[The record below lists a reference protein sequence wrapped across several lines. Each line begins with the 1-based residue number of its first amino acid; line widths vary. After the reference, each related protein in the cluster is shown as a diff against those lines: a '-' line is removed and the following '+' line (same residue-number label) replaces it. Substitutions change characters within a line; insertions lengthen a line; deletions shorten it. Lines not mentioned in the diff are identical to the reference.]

1 MSSLLFTLISI
12 SGGRSS
18 GQAYYDTVIDVIL
31 LFLLLNTN
39 LVTDQRQVPAQT
51 SALAFDKYAA
61 SKPIQS
67 SIDRSWQ
74 HLIVRTYQHPP
85 RGEHLVV
92 PAVPD
97 PHIVLQLS
105 NSTCVE
111 AREFGG
117 AWRAAQLQPG
127 QLFLTP
133 PRDRPTELR
142 WNSQSSEPVVTV
154 ELHLSARFLA
164 QVGIEVADIDA
175 AHLQLIERSGIHDP
189 SIEQVGLMLK
199 QELEQGG
206 LGSQLYVESAAQLL
220 AVHLLRQHCRVQHRV
235 QDYRGKL
242 SPSRLRRVTDYVQ
255 AHLNTNLSL
264 EDLAQQAGISTYH
277 FARLF
282 KQSTGESP
290 NQYVTRQRIEAA
302 QRLLRQTAL
311 SVLDVAIAVG
321 YSSPSHFATQF
332 KRLTSASP
340 TTFRQS
346 R

>member
-1 MSSLLFTLISI
+1 M
-12 SGGRSS
+12 
-18 GQAYYDTVIDVIL
+18 IDVIL

-74 HLIVRTYQHPP
+74 HLVVRTYQHPP
-85 RGEHLVV
+85 MGEHLVV
-92 PAVPD
+92 PAVLD

-111 AREFGG
+111 AREIGG
-117 AWRAAQLQPG
+117 AWRAVQLQPG

-133 PRDRPTELR
+133 PRDQPTELR
-142 WNSQSSEPVVTV
+142 WDSQSSEPVVAV
-154 ELHLSARFLA
+154 EMHLSARFMA
-164 QVGIEVADIDA
+164 QVGVEVADIDV

-189 SIEQVGLMLK
+189 IIEQVSLMMK
-199 QELEQGG
+199 WELEQGG
-206 LGSQLYVESAAQLL
+206 LGSRLYVDSATHLL
-220 AVHLLRQHCRVQHRV
+220 AVHLLRQHCCVQHRV

-242 SPSRLRRVTDYVQ
+242 SPDRLRRVKDYVQ
-255 AHLNTNLSL
+255 AHLNTDLSL
-264 EDLAQQAGISTYH
+264 EDLAQQVGISAFH

-302 QRLLRQTAL
+302 QRLLRETTL
-311 SVLDVAIAVG
+311 GILDVAIAVG
-321 YSSPSHFATQF
+321 YNSPSHFATQF
-332 KRLTSASP
+332 KRLTSVSP